1 MEEALSRKKEVIPE
15 LKEAYKRA
23 KARAVEAKAAAGQ
36 EERVGELKQELA
48 WAYVG
53 EKEDVRADF
62 WICELLTD
70 C

>member
-1 MEEALSRKKEVIPE
+1 MLFRS
-15 LKEAYKRA
+15 A

-62 WICELLTD
+62 WIFELLTD